1 MGRVI
6 LAAASATAGVNGQ
19 AARVVAGSKVF
30 ITPHESGIHTALAGA
45 LSKKKVPV
53 TVVTIEDKADYVIT
67 VVGEHK
73 RAGWIRTI
81 RAGGYAKG
89 DARASMTVGHRES
102 GEVAFAYNVEKE
114 GAWNGIQSAAESC
127 AKTPQETHRRQVA
140 PAGPTRV
147 QPARPWPAGADLHV
161 SYVPPPSVTARS
173 WMWSIAS

>member
-6 LAAASATAGVNGQ
+6 LAVVLAAASATAGVHGQ

-127 AKTPQETHRRQVA
+127 AKHLKKHIE
-140 PAGPTRV
+140 GK
-147 QPARPWPAGADLHV
+147 
-161 SYVPPPSVTARS
+161 
-173 WMWSIAS
+173 